1 MEYNHYTL
9 ISSRNGLMI
18 IFLINGHF
26 PSQENRV
33 K

>member
-9 ISSRNGLMI
+9 ISSRNRLMI
-18 IFLINGHF
+18 MFPINGHF